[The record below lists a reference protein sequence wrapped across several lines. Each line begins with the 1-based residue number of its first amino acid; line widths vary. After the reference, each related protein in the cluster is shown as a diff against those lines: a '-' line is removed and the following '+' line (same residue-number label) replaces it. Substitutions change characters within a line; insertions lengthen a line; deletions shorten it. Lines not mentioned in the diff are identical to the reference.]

1 MTRKAGSCA
10 LIIVLLAGLAAGA
23 AARGGDRVEKAGI
36 GQRPLALVSDSDL
49 LCSFFVLESAVPAR
63 IESAESADGLTLIG
77 EGRMVWARSEA
88 GEDVRPGQAFAVIER
103 IEPTPGAKPGKIP
116 GPIAFRRGRLRV
128 VRVDGPRFLGRIE
141 KACGTIRAGCLL
153 LPWDDKS
160 PIMGRDQ
167 GYDVPFQGGEAVT
180 GRLSFFRD
188 GLTQAGPGDWILI
201 DIGGG
206 QGLQVGRQL
215 TVFAKPEG
223 DHPPRAVASAVVID
237 AGLDTATIK
246 VLSARD
252 ALRLGDLVQAKDAR
266 GD

>member
-1 MTRKAGSCA
+1 MTRKAGWCA
-10 LIIVLLAGLAAGA
+10 LFVLLAGLTAGL
-23 AARGGDRVEKAGI
+23 AARGRDRIEGAAP
-36 GQRPLALVSDSDL
+36 GQRSRAIVSDSDF
-49 LCSFFVLESAVPAR
+49 LCSFFVLEGTAPAR
-63 IESAESADGLTLIG
+63 IESPESPDGLTLIG

-103 IEPTPGAKPGKIP
+103 IDPIPGAKPGAGP

-128 VRVDGPRFLGRIE
+128 VRLDGPRFLGRIE
-141 KACGTIRAGCLL
+141 KACGTIRVGCLL
-153 LPWDDKS
+153 LPYEDK
-160 PIMGRDQ
+160 PPLMGRDL
-167 GYDVPFQGGEAVT
+167 GYDFPFKGGEAVT
-180 GRLSFFRD
+180 GRLSYFRD

-206 QGLQVGRQL
+206 QGLQAGQQL

-223 DHPPRAVASAVVID
+223 DRPPRAVASAVVID
-237 AGLDTATIK
+237 VGLDTATVK

-252 ALRLGDLVQAKDAR
+252 VLRLGDLVQVKDAR